1 MAMVFEVA
9 LPRVLIAGSSDDFPV
24 RRIYCVGRNYAEH
37 AKEMGATGREAP
49 FFFAKPAD
57 AVVPVAAG
65 GEGQIAYP
73 LRTANL
79 HHEVEL
85 VVAIGGAG
93 MNVPASS
100 AGTLVFGYAVGVDL
114 TRRDLQAE
122 FKKKGQPWEMAKG
135 FDQSAPIGPIH
146 VADSCGAMAA
156 GQISLAVNG
165 VERQHGDLSD
175 MIWSVAEIIAELSCY
190 VELRPGDLIFTGTP
204 AGVGPLVRGDR
215 VNARID
221 RLGSL
226 ALTIA

>member
-1 MAMVFEVA
+1 
-9 LPRVLIAGSSDDFPV
+9 
-24 RRIYCVGRNYAEH
+24 
-37 AKEMGATGREAP
+37 
-49 FFFAKPAD
+49 
-57 AVVPVAAG
+57 
-65 GEGQIAYP
+65 
-73 LRTANL
+73 
-79 HHEVEL
+79 
-85 VVAIGGAG
+85 
-93 MNVPASS
+93 
-100 AGTLVFGYAVGVDL
+100 
-114 TRRDLQAE
+114 
-122 FKKKGQPWEMAKG
+122 
-135 FDQSAPIGPIH
+135 
-146 VADSCGAMAA
+146 MAA